1 MESWNI
7 TKLPFV
13 AYALVGLAAIAFLP
27 TLAPSA
33 PTASDSYLF
42 GYNNRVGISLLLLLV
57 AIGVVW
63 TKGIKFGFRS
73 EGASRL
79 VPNRTLAFSLITV
92 LTGCVIMYL
101 FAGRYGGFGES
112 YYLIDRARLLAE
124 GKAPYRDFQ
133 FSYGAAL
140 LYGPVVIDFLFR
152 TGIANAYYIFWM
164 SNFLLG
170 TFLLFKSV
178 NMVDYPTPRKR
189 QIFLLLYFAGLF
201 AIIRMGT
208 NYTFLRFV
216 PALFF
221 VLVIQRMFKNP
232 ADRWN
237 AGPVLASVLFAAI
250 LILISPET
258 ALAFAFA
265 CVWICLF
272 LRGETALGRGANV
285 ATLLAGFSIVF
296 WTAKEFHVLD
306 TVLADAGGAD
316 DFPIMMAPHILVFFF
331 AVFVCGCYV
340 YWRIRDRRL
349 RDNTIGLIGY
359 SLPTLAAAL
368 GRCDPSHVYWNGLAV
383 FLASMFYVSNRAK
396 AWALYACAFLLF
408 VMLLPNA
415 AEFYLFVPKQ
425 LSGVVYLN
433 NHPEERSKNKDVLDL
448 FPNYSGK
455 LLAPFGYRPDGL
467 GTLVSARIDYG
478 RYEDLTNV
486 YTPRSVAEKVEEMR
500 QSPEKALVLPEHAF
514 DLCRTN
520 PRKERHYLSVLF
532 VFPYFGRAVHPESV
546 QDPICDYIREKYRV
560 EQEPSQETFWY
571 GIWVPKLTDRLQE
584 AR

>member
-1 MESWNI
+1 MESRKI
-7 TKLPFV
+7 TKLPFA

-63 TKGIKFGFRS
+63 TKGIKFGFLS

-152 TGIANAYYIFWM
+152 TGIANAYYVFWM

-216 PALFF
+216 PPLFF

-232 ADRWN
+232 TDRWN

-272 LRGETALGRGANV
+272 IRGETALARGAKV
-285 ATLLAGFSIVF
+285 ATLLAGFFVVF
-296 WTAKEFHVLD
+296 WTAKEFQVLD
-306 TVLADAGGAD
+306 TGLADAGGAD
-316 DFPIMMAPHILVFFF
+316 DFPIMMA
-331 AVFVCGCYV
+331 
-340 YWRIRDRRL
+340 
-349 RDNTIGLIGY
+349 
-359 SLPTLAAAL
+359 
-368 GRCDPSHVYWNGLAV
+368 
-383 FLASMFYVSNRAK
+383 
-396 AWALYACAFLLF
+396 
-408 VMLLPNA
+408 
-415 AEFYLFVPKQ
+415 
-425 LSGVVYLN
+425 
-433 NHPEERSKNKDVLDL
+433 
-448 FPNYSGK
+448 
-455 LLAPFGYRPDGL
+455 
-467 GTLVSARIDYG
+467 
-478 RYEDLTNV
+478 
-486 YTPRSVAEKVEEMR
+486 
-500 QSPEKALVLPEHAF
+500 
-514 DLCRTN
+514 
-520 PRKERHYLSVLF
+520 
-532 VFPYFGRAVHPESV
+532 
-546 QDPICDYIREKYRV
+546 
-560 EQEPSQETFWY
+560 
-571 GIWVPKLTDRLQE
+571 LQ
-584 AR
+584 